1 MSKALKP
8 VSATKT
14 AETQLEDLMQA
25 LPVNRLEDLSLQTQA
40 VDMADK
46 AAPAT
51 EAEIEAKVEKSQKR
65 DARSETR
72 PRAQAGEEPC
82 VSATQ
87 APRIEFSLL
96 SETDETFS
104 EYSKLFIFERHN
116 TQFGVPVKYVVEV
129 VRDFAPIEPLT
140 LNLRSCIGTV
150 VYRNCLLPVFECG
163 DLTPATSQNQPATA
177 PQSIVKLDVNGTLL
191 CLSMDR
197 HVAVLSSADD
207 ILDPSNRILT
217 EAARAF
223 FILDVIGY
231 QSSNLT
237 LISPQRLAQEV
248 VVKIGSQT
256 VIEGQEDITQGR
268 HAKTLGTTSEFIH
281 ARISNVHFVVPVE
294 NVVEIIEGYEVTPI
308 YGNGNFLRGLINL
321 RGQVLSCLDISKD
334 LSLMPRALDER
345 NKYMVLQENGKDL
358 VLCVD
363 DVLGMMTVDRHSFRN
378 STEILSEPVSDLFQG
393 ISEIGELTIMRL
405 SLPDL
410 IRSENLNEYR
420 EKRNFI

>member
-25 LPVNRLEDLSLQTQA
+25 LPENRLEDLSLQTQA
-40 VDMADK
+40 IDMADK
-46 AAPAT
+46 AAPVT
-51 EAEIEAKVEKSQKR
+51 EAEVEAEVEQSQQR
-65 DARSETR
+65 DAQPDTR
-72 PRAQAGEEPC
+72 RHAKAGEEPQ
-82 VSATQ
+82 ATATE
-87 APRIEFSLL
+87 APHVAFSPLA
-96 SETDETFS
+96 ETDEAFS

-116 TQFGVPVKYVVEV
+116 TKFGVPVKYVVEV

-150 VYRNCLLPVFECG
+150 VYRNRLLPVFECG
-163 DLTPATSQNQPATA
+163 DLTPVTSQNQAANA

-197 HVAVLSSADD
+197 HVAVLSCADD
-207 ILDPSNRILT
+207 ILDPRNRILT
-217 EAARAF
+217 DAARAF

-248 VVKIGSQT
+248 TVKIGSQT

-268 HAKTLGTTSEFIH
+268 QVKTFGTTSEFIH

-294 NVVEIIEGYEVTPI
+294 NVIEIIEGYEVTPI
-308 YGNGNFLRGLINL
+308 YGDGNFLRGLINL

-363 DVLGMMTVDRHSFRN
+363 DVLGMMTVDIRSFRN

-410 IRSENLNEYR
+410 IGSENLNEYR